1 MVCFMLFFVDKLTNQ
16 HYEFIIPTIMNASNP
31 KNQNSYLN
39 IFAISVFLFGGY
51 LCNAQVGINTITPN
65 STLEVNGSLGHKIT
79 AISATTLLDET
90 HNTVVCD
97 NGVNPITINLPTAIS
112 PACNGRIYT
121 VKKGASSSAAVTI
134 DGYQSETIDGAASFL
149 LTDDLG
155 TVAIVSDGAE
165 WKIISKHLS
174 PYPLGEISYFKIA
187 GTTIV
192 LPGKANAN
200 DITQMVVCAVSTPSA
215 TNLQSKPANE
225 FTTDGTGKLTY
236 NGKTARTFHIAC
248 TISATAT
255 NTAVLYVFAVGKNG
269 DVIPTSRIIQRMASA
284 TDTQSTAMHVVAE
297 LAQGDYLQLMA
308 GNTSN
313 ASQNVSIN
321 SLCLFALG
329 M

>member
-1 MVCFMLFFVDKLTNQ
+1 M
-16 HYEFIIPTIMNASNP
+16 IAINP

-39 IFAISVFLFGGY
+39 IFAISVFLFSCY
-51 LCNAQVGINTITPN
+51 FCNAQVGINTITPN
-65 STLEVNGSLGHKIT
+65 STLEVNGSVGHKMT
-79 AISATTLLDET
+79 AISTTTLLDET
-90 HNTVVCD
+90 YNTVVCN
-97 NGVNPITINLPTAIS
+97 NGAAAITVNLPTAIS

-121 VKKGASSSAAVTI
+121 IKKGASSTAAVTI
-134 DGYQSETIDGAASFL
+134 DAFGSETIDGALTFL
-149 LTDDLG
+149 LSDDLG
-155 TVAIVSDGAE
+155 TVAIVSDGTE

-187 GTTIV
+187 GTTII
-192 LPGKANAN
+192 LPGKS
-200 DITQMVVCAVSTPSA
+200 DGSTQMVVCAVPTPSA
-215 TNLQSKPANE
+215 TNLQSKPAND
-225 FTTDGTGKLTY
+225 FTTDGNGKLIY
-236 NGKTARTFHIAC
+236 NGKTTRTFHIAC

-255 NTAVLYVFAVGKNG
+255 NTFILYVFAVGKNG
-269 DVIPTSRIIQRMASA
+269 GVIPTSRIIQRMSSA

-313 ASQNVSIN
+313 AGQNVSIN